1 MPGAAVEAAVAG
13 AAVDAAVVGAIV
25 VAEMEQEVLKLSISS
40 A

>member
-1 MPGAAVEAAVAG
+1 MPGAAVEAAVVG